1 MNFENVY
8 WDWGSMQVD
17 GRFPSILAI
26 GDSWFW
32 YPFPGGS
39 LLNQLGRLVAKKE
52 HCILALGNNGAEA
65 YDYVHGKYRKSVRA
79 MLRMHGSA
87 LSAVFISGGGNDF
100 AGFNDLRPLLKDDCS
115 RAKTAK
121 ACFRPGNQDR
131 TIGWLMRKTADSY
144 RALIGQILASANANA
159 SIVMHNYDYALPSGK
174 GVFGNKGSW
183 LKPALDDAKVPAKLQ
198 RDCIRY
204 LIDRI
209 TLELQ
214 GLVKIDSA
222 RIALVDSAGT
232 LADGDWANELHPKPS
247 GFRKIATQRWRPVL
261 QGLGLA

>member
-8 WDWGSMQVD
+8 WDWSSMQMD

-39 LLNQLGRLVAKKE
+39 LLNQLGRLVTKKE

-65 YDYVHGKYRKSVRA
+65 YDYAYGKYGKSVKTT
-79 MLRMHGSA
+79 LRLHGPA

-100 AGFNDLRPLLKDDCS
+100 AGFNDLRPLLNDDCS
-115 RAKTAK
+115 RAKK
-121 ACFRPGNQDR
+121 AQDCFRPGDEER
-131 TIGWLMRKTADSY
+131 TITWLMRKTGDSY
-144 RALIGQILASANANA
+144 RALIGQILAAANPQAG
-159 SIVMHNYDYALPSGK
+159 IVMHNYDYAPPSGK
-174 GVFGNKGSW
+174 GIFGNKGSW
-183 LKPALDDAKVPAKLQ
+183 LKPALDDAKVPDTLQ

-214 GLVKIDSA
+214 ELVKIDST
-222 RIALVDSAGT
+222 RIALVDSTNT
-232 LADGDWANELHPKPS
+232 LSEGDWANELHPKPS
-247 GFRKIATQRWRPVL
+247 GFKKIATQKWRPVL
-261 QGLGLA
+261 QQRGLA